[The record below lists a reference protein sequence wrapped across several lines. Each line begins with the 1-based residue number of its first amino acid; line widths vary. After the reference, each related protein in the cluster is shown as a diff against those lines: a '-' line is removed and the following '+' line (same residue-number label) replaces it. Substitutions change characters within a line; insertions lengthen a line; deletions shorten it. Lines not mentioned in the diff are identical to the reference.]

1 MQSNY
6 LPPLEPIGDFRSYVC
21 GDVVI
26 DETAAIASGVLI
38 QADQGSSINIGAGV
52 CIGMGAVIHAQGGT
66 LEIGAGANLGAGVL
80 VYGSSKIGEGAC
92 IGASSSIV
100 RAVIAKGAIVPPCS
114 LISGLDQTAVE
125 KEASPAI
132 AKELAQTGEVHKN
145 YSSPTNYSFTHT
157 YSPAKPLNN
166 QVSHGL
172 SSQGVGNLGFSANV
186 SNAVNSNNLVSPDP
200 IPDHSAENIVERSTT
215 ETYVH
220 TNVTA
225 TAEGVIANSV
235 ERTVTETKL
244 EIPNDPLNDSLA
256 EQSIASTD
264 GLADISDNPSLEEV
278 NSAPTSPDVTALS
291 MANSAQ
297 AKAYAQAQ
305 INRYIKRLFP
315 QN

>member
-38 QADQGSSINIGAGV
+38 QADQGGKIMIGAGV
-52 CIGMGAVIHAQGGT
+52 CIGMGAVLHAQGGL

-80 VYGSSKIGEGAC
+80 VYGTSRIGEGAC

-125 KEASPAI
+125 KEVSPAI
-132 AKELAQTGEVHKN
+132 AQDLETSLETNKIP
-145 YSSPTNYSFTHT
+145 SPTNYSFTHT
-157 YSPAKPLNN
+157 YSAAQPLKNKF
-166 QVSHGL
+166 V
-172 SSQGVGNLGFSANV
+172 SANFAQSPV
-186 SNAVNSNNLVSPDP
+186 SLEQSDNLNSD
-200 IPDHSAENIVERSTT
+200 NIIERSTT

-220 TNVTA
+220 TSVTA
-225 TAEGVIANSV
+225 TPESVIANSV
-235 ERTVTETKL
+235 ERTVTETQV
-244 EIPNDPLNDSLA
+244 EIPNEPIA
-256 EQSIASTD
+256 EQSVESTVISEDAS
-264 GLADISDNPSLEEV
+264 GQ
-278 NSAPTSPDVTALS
+278 ALS
-291 MANSAQ
+291 DESISPEQTGSDLTTINAANSAQ

>member
-1 MQSNY
+1 MNLENLKIMQSNY

-38 QADQGSSINIGAGV
+38 QADQGGKITIGAGV
-52 CIGMGAVIHAQGGT
+52 CIGMGAVLHAQGGL
-66 LEIGAGANLGAGVL
+66 LEIAAGANLGAGVL
-80 VYGSSKIGEGAC
+80 VYGTSRIGEGAC

-125 KEASPAI
+125 KEVSPAI
-132 AKELAQTGEVHKN
+132 AQDLETSLETNKIP
-145 YSSPTNYSFTHT
+145 SPTNYSFTHT
-157 YSPAKPLNN
+157 YSAAQPLKNKF
-166 QVSHGL
+166 V
-172 SSQGVGNLGFSANV
+172 SANFAQSPV
-186 SNAVNSNNLVSPDP
+186 SLEQSDNLNSD
-200 IPDHSAENIVERSTT
+200 NIIERSTT

-220 TNVTA
+220 TSVTA
-225 TAEGVIANSV
+225 TPESVIANSV
-235 ERTVTETKL
+235 ERTVTETQV
-244 EIPNDPLNDSLA
+244 EIPNEPIT
-256 EQSIASTD
+256 EQSVESTVIPEDAS
-264 GLADISDNPSLEEV
+264 GQ
-278 NSAPTSPDVTALS
+278 ALS
-291 MANSAQ
+291 DESISPEQTGSDLTTINAANSAQ

>member
-1 MQSNY
+1 MNLENLKIMQSNY

-38 QADQGSSINIGAGV
+38 QADQDGKITIGAGV
-52 CIGMGAVIHAQGGT
+52 CIGMGAVLHAQGGL
-66 LEIGAGANLGAGVL
+66 LEIAAGANLGAGVL
-80 VYGSSKIGEGAC
+80 VYGTSRIGEGAC

-125 KEASPAI
+125 KEVSPAI
-132 AKELAQTGEVHKN
+132 AQDLETSLETNKIP
-145 YSSPTNYSFTHT
+145 SPTNYSFTHT
-157 YSPAKPLNN
+157 YSAAQPLKNKF
-166 QVSHGL
+166 V
-172 SSQGVGNLGFSANV
+172 SANFAQSPV
-186 SNAVNSNNLVSPDP
+186 SLDQSDSLNSD
-200 IPDHSAENIVERSTT
+200 NIIERSTT

-220 TNVTA
+220 TSVTA
-225 TAEGVIANSV
+225 TPESVIANSV
-235 ERTVTETKL
+235 ERTVTETQV
-244 EIPNDPLNDSLA
+244 EIPNEPIT
-256 EQSIASTD
+256 EQSVESTV
-264 GLADISDNPSLEEV
+264 ISED
-278 NSAPTSPDVTALS
+278 TSGQVSSDESISPEQTGSDLTTINA
-291 MANSAQ
+291 ANSAQ

>member
-38 QADQGSSINIGAGV
+38 QADQGGKITIGAGV
-52 CIGMGAVIHAQGGT
+52 CIGMGAVLHAQGGL

-80 VYGSSKIGEGAC
+80 VYGTSRIGEGAC

-125 KEASPAI
+125 KEVSPAI
-132 AKELAQTGEVHKN
+132 AQDLETSLETNKIP
-145 YSSPTNYSFTHT
+145 SPTNYSFTHT
-157 YSPAKPLNN
+157 YSAAQPLKNKF
-166 QVSHGL
+166 V
-172 SSQGVGNLGFSANV
+172 SANFVQSPV
-186 SNAVNSNNLVSPDP
+186 SLEQSDSLNSD
-200 IPDHSAENIVERSTT
+200 NIIERSTT

-220 TNVTA
+220 TSVTA
-225 TAEGVIANSV
+225 TPESVIANSV
-235 ERTVTETKL
+235 ERTVTETQV
-244 EIPNDPLNDSLA
+244 EIPNEPIT
-256 EQSIASTD
+256 EQSVESTVISEDAS
-264 GLADISDNPSLEEV
+264 GQ
-278 NSAPTSPDVTALS
+278 ALS
-291 MANSAQ
+291 DESISPEQTGSDLTTINAANSAQ

-305 INRYIKRLFP
+305 INRYIKRLFQ